1 MPNPLQLT
9 KQACLPSLAK
19 AMVLGYNDA
28 MNLWENYKAKTRVLK
43 IKPIILQESSV
54 KKNDAMEKKSTAPA
68 VPPRPIA
75 KPIPPIAR
83 IKRSKKTL
91 PIDGRLDLHGMTA
104 DQGFALLDDFFYNMR
119 VGKRRHL
126 LVITGKGS
134 GVMKQTLQQFL
145 AQRSAIISSYR
156 SADRRHGGDGA
167 YYILLK
173 KSSVI

>member
-1 MPNPLQLT
+1 
-9 KQACLPSLAK
+9 
-19 AMVLGYNDA
+19 MVLGYNDA

-54 KKNDAMEKKSTAPA
+54 KKNDAMEKKSTARA
-68 VPPRPIA
+68 VPPRPIAKPFA

-167 YYILLK
+167 YYIVLK
-173 KSSVI
+173 KSYVM